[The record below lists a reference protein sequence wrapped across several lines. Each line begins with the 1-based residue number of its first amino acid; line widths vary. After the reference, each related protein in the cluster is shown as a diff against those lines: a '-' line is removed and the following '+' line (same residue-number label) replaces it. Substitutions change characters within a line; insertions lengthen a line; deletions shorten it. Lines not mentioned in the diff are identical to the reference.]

1 MPNYKRFVVPGC
13 TYFFTQVTYQRY
25 PWLCTEN
32 ARQILRVSINKVRQT
47 YPFKIEALVLLPD
60 HLHCIWTLPPEDS
73 NYATRWRMIKTF
85 VSKNYVNKLPS
96 DLKITTSREKRK
108 ESNLWQRRF
117 WEHLIRDE
125 NDFINHCNY
134 IHFNPVKHGLCQT
147 PTEWEF
153 SSIHRFIAQGL
164 YPKNWGNYNPHTPY
178 RMMR

>member
-1 MPNYKRFVVPGC
+1 
-13 TYFFTQVTYQRY
+13 
-25 PWLCTEN
+25 
-32 ARQILRVSINKVRQT
+32 
-47 YPFKIEALVLLPD
+47 
-60 HLHCIWTLPPEDS
+60 
-73 NYATRWRMIKTF
+73 MIKTF
-85 VSKNYVNKLPS
+85 VSKNYVNQLPS

-178 RMMR
+178 RRVR